1 VSRETVIL
9 TLSGAKGKDL
19 VVMRAIRGVMTGIA
33 MLASTCTDTSDP
45 SDSVRT
51 YRMGFSAIP
60 PRLDFDLLVR
70 SLDMW
75 STRAD
80 AAIMHVSVPWKGLIE
95 GLSADSLLTLDGI
108 GIAQYYISK
117 QLGLTVMLDV
127 TDGLNRAAEAP
138 ELVALGRSI
147 TEPAVQQLYRQ
158 YARAVASRLNPDHLG
173 LAAET
178 NLIRVAAPAPV
189 YNAVVAMTN
198 AAAADLRAEGMGASL
213 YVSVQVETAWGRLQG
228 TNQFLGVERDF
239 QDFPFMQVLGL
250 SSYPYLGG
258 FTEPEQIPQDYFTRV
273 RGSHNLE
280 MLLVEG
286 GWASQSAGG
295 FTTSAGK
302 QARYI
307 RHLAKVA
314 DASGLIRWFQLSFT
328 DLDASAFP
336 DAPPILTLFAT
347 LGLVTTELQP
357 KPSLQVW
364 DSLYAVRRKT

>member
-1 VSRETVIL
+1 MR
-9 TLSGAKGKDL
+9 TL
-19 VVMRAIRGVMTGIA
+19 RGVTAGIVL
-33 MLASTCTDTSDP
+33 LASACSDTSDP
-45 SDSVRT
+45 SDSARS

-80 AAIMHVSVPWKGLIE
+80 AAIMHVSVPWRGLLE

-108 GIAQYYISK
+108 GIAQYYASK
-117 QLGLTVMLDV
+117 QLALTVMIDV

-158 YARAVASRLNPDHLG
+158 YARAVATRLNPDYLG

-189 YNAVVAMTN
+189 YNAMVTMTN
-198 AAAADLRAEGMGASL
+198 AAAADLRAQGTTAEL
-213 YVSVQVETAWGRLQG
+213 YVSVQVEVAWGRLQG
-228 TNQFLGVERDF
+228 TSQFQGVEQDF
-239 QDFPFMQVLGL
+239 RDFPFIQVLGL

-273 RGSHNLE
+273 RGTHNLDL
-280 MLLVEG
+280 LLVEG
-286 GWASQSAGG
+286 GWASQSTGG
-295 FTTSAGK
+295 FTTSPEK

-328 DLDASAFP
+328 DLDTSAFP
-336 DAPPILTLFAT
+336 DAPPILVLFAT
-347 LGLVTTELQP
+347 LGLVNTELQP

-364 DSLYAVRRKT
+364 DSVFAVRRQ